1 MTPRDDQQAFV
12 RFWMA
17 DAVSTLGTF
26 VSTLALQLLL
36 IDTMGADQ
44 TALGIVRSAQWLPYI
59 LFGMLAG
66 VVVDRVRRRPLLVFA
81 DVVAAACFGTVGALA
96 LAGGLTVPILAA
108 LVFVAGAAS
117 MFFVAAHQSLLPALV
132 PPSGLASAYARLE
145 QTHNLGQA
153 AGPLVGGALVRLLSA
168 PVAILV
174 DAATYLLSA
183 LLLTTV
189 RADDPKPARQP
200 DAHMWR
206 ELREGAAWVYGRADL
221 RPYAVS
227 LHLSFFFNAVV
238 TTVLVHFAATEL
250 RLDSLEIG
258 LVLAAVGVTGVL
270 GAGLSPRL
278 GDRHGPGAV
287 YTYAAWLAP
296 AAYALLLLARSGPHA
311 LWWLLASSLLFGLGS
326 GLSGPMHVGYR
337 NAVTPDRLRGRM
349 NATIRTFNW
358 GSIAVAA
365 PLGGWAARRRPAI
378 GSPSQWASEGSSWPP
393 WSRRCRRFVTPS
405 GRTQSGRDTPRCG
418 AHRRISLT
426 RLDQRPR
433 MGGTPV
439 PAGCVWS
446 RLEGV
451 V

>member
-1 MTPRDDQQAFV
+1 
-12 RFWMA
+12 MA

-26 VSTLALQLLL
+26 VSSLAIQLLL
-36 IDTMGADQ
+36 IETMGADQ
-44 TALGIVRSAQWLPYI
+44 TALGVVRSAQWLPYI

-66 VVVDRVRRRPLLVFA
+66 VVVDRLRRKPLLVLA
-81 DVVAAACFGTVGALA
+81 DLVAAASFGTIGALA
-96 LAGGLTVPILAA
+96 LAGELTVPLLAA
-108 LVFVAGAAS
+108 LVFVAGSAS
-117 MFFVAAHQSLLPALV
+117 MFFAAAHQSLLPALV

-145 QTHNLGQA
+145 QTHNVGQA

-174 DAATYLLSA
+174 DAATYFLSA
-183 LLLTTV
+183 LLLITV
-189 RADDPKPARQP
+189 RADDPKPPRSA
-200 DAHMWR
+200 DAHVWR

-227 LHLSFFFNAVV
+227 LHLTFFFNAVV

-250 RLDSLEIG
+250 GLDALAIG

-278 GDRHGPGAV
+278 GDRYGPGGV

-296 AAYALLLLARSGPHA
+296 AAYALLLLARPGPHA
-311 LWWLLASSLLFGLGS
+311 LWWLVASSLLFGLGS

-365 PLGGWAARRRPAI
+365 PLGGALAAQTSDRVAFVVGIVGLVGAALVATLSPVRTAQWPA
-378 GSPSQWASEGSSWPP
+378 
-393 WSRRCRRFVTPS
+393 
-405 GRTQSGRDTPRCG
+405 
-418 AHRRISLT
+418 
-426 RLDQRPR
+426 
-433 MGGTPV
+433 
-439 PAGCVWS
+439 PAGQ
-446 RLEGV
+446 
-451 V
+451 